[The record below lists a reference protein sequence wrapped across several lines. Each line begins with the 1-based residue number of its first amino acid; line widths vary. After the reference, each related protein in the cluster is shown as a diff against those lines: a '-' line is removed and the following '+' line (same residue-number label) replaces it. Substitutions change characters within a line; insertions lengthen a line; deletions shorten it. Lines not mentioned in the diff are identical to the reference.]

1 MSHTVTSVLAP
12 AAVLAS
18 LSGHAGGGPQVSQR
32 PESGPWPTTV
42 SPSRG
47 VSEGYQVTTFV
58 NDPTPKFERT
68 RNGYDPAA
76 VNQYIAELMV
86 QRQAQ
91 HYETERLRVELAA
104 LRDENAVLRD
114 TSSSAPAVT
123 DRLAKMLRFAV
134 DEVFQMQSEA
144 RAEASAL
151 IAAAKNDAEA
161 ARVTK
166 RDMLAQM
173 EARQR
178 ALDLEHAEAV
188 RRAREEADELRAQ
201 AFREIDQMRVAD
213 ARRRE
218 KAEQQLDAELI
229 RLRSDAQFQ
238 IDDQLRTTQQ
248 ECDKRLN
255 DAKAEAERRVRL
267 ADEQVEQRMAEARRM
282 LDDVNQRRLGVLE
295 QLARIHAKLEDVP
308 AILES
313 ARCAETDMLQ
323 SMRGAFSELRAI

>member
-1 MSHTVTSVLAP
+1 M
-12 AAVLAS
+12 
-18 LSGHAGGGPQVSQR
+18 
-32 PESGPWPTTV
+32 
-42 SPSRG
+42 
-47 VSEGYQVTTFV
+47 TTFV
-58 NDPTPKFERT
+58 NDPAPKFERT

-91 HYETERLRVELAA
+91 HYETERLRVEIAA

-114 TSSSAPAVT
+114 TSPSPPAVT

-151 IAAAKNDAEA
+151 IAAAKNEAEA
-161 ARVTK
+161 ARVSK
-166 RDMLAQM
+166 RDMLAQI

-188 RRAREEADELRAQ
+188 RRAREEAEELRAQ
-201 AFREIDQMRVAD
+201 AVREIDQMRIAD

-255 DAKAEAERRVRL
+255 DAKTEAERRVRL

-295 QLARIHAKLEDVP
+295 QLARIHAKLEDIP

-313 ARCAETDMLQ
+313 ARGAETNMLQ
-323 SMRGAFSELRAI
+323 SMGGAFSELRAI